1 MGEGNGQMKRLFAFF
16 ARHFELGEI
25 LFAAG
30 MILLHCGVRA
40 SISLSWANTVCG
52 IILVVV
58 GVLIGRD
65 GK

>member
-1 MGEGNGQMKRLFAFF
+1 MKKLFNTFRANVGMGEIVFMT
-16 ARHFELGEI
+16 
-25 LFAAG
+25 G

-58 GVLIGRD
+58 GFAIGREAEE
-65 GK
+65 GEA